1 MKLIPRIREKRMEQH
16 LTQKQLA
23 EKTGLDTTQLSRF
36 ENGHNKPNAETL
48 WLIARGIGCLVDELY
63 EVSN

>member
-1 MKLIPRIREKRMEQH
+1 MEKH

-23 EKTGLDTTQLSRF
+23 EITGLDKTQLSRF
-36 ENGHNKPNAETL
+36 ENDRNKPSLETL
-48 WLIARGIGCLVDELY
+48 WIIARGIGCQVDELY